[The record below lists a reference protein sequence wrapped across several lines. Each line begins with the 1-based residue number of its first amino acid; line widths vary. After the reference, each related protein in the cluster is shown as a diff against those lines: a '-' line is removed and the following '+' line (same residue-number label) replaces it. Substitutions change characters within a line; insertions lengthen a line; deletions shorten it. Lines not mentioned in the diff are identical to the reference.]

1 MLVKAFESEDL
12 VETKGSRKVKY
23 LEFQLPLSL
32 VNHPTSLLFH
42 KSSATLFFKE
52 GIRSKPPLK
61 KEVAQMLV
69 KAFESED
76 LVETKGSRKVK
87 YP

>member
-12 VETKGSRKVKY
+12 QEAREVEKLSTYK
-23 LEFQLPLSL
+23 FQLPLSH

-52 GIRSKPPLK
+52 G
-61 KEVAQMLV
+61 
-69 KAFESED
+69 
-76 LVETKGSRKVK
+76 
-87 YP
+87 